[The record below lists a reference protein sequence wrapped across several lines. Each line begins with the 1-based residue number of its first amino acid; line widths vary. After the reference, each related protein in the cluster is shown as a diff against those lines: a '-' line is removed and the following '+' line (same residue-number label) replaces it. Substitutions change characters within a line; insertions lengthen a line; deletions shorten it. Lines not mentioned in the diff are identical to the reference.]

1 MEMGGFYSLE
11 KPGDFIHVVD
21 IQFLAAMGH
30 PGMLWKRTDLHI
42 NVECSNHFQHFFRIK
57 LLYHFLRWRSQRH
70 TGAPEAPF
78 LHLQLHH
85 PVGELH

>member
-42 NVECSNHFQHFFRIK
+42 NVECSNHVQH
-57 LLYHFLRWRSQRH
+57 LS
-70 TGAPEAPF
+70 
-78 LHLQLHH
+78 
-85 PVGELH
+85 V